1 MNFFGNQP
9 PQPQMIAPYQYPQQ
23 YANPQQYQQPVS
35 AGPGYTKATT
45 FGIPMETYK
54 QGFLNVIARW
64 NASSQSS
71 NLAKGL
77 YSRFRGQQQNV
88 QPDDMSNIREQRIRA
103 ALQSVLSMPEGSL
116 GNFSGAQA
124 FGSAAVNYGVPQ
136 SDVSKMGTVRKSF
149 FGMGGRA
156 TRKNR
161 KQRKQRNGR
170 SQKKH

>member
-1 MNFFGNQP
+1 
-9 PQPQMIAPYQYPQQ
+9 
-23 YANPQQYQQPVS
+23 
-35 AGPGYTKATT
+35 
-45 FGIPMETYK
+45 METYK

-77 YSRFRGQQQNV
+77 YSRFRGQQQNA

-124 FGSAAVNYGVPQ
+124 FGSAAVNYGAPQ
-136 SDVSKMGTVRKSF
+136 SAVSTLGTVRKGF

-156 TRKNR
+156 TCKNR
-161 KQRKQRNGR
+161 KQKKQRNGR

>member
-1 MNFFGNQP
+1 MNFFGRQQQP
-9 PQPQMIAPYQYPQQ
+9 PQQQMIAPYQYPQQ
-23 YANPQQYQQPVS
+23 APAQQMDSTVP
-35 AGPGYTKATT
+35 AYTKATT

-77 YSRFRGQQQNV
+77 YSRFRGQQQNG

-124 FGSAAVNYGVPQ
+124 FGSAAVNYGAPQ
-136 SDVSKMGTVRKSF
+136 SAVSKMGTVRKSF